1 MAFNI
6 YDRSLVRIGEINT
19 IISSVWQEKY
29 CDRGACQLVVT
40 DSPTAARLLVPD
52 NFVGKTGGNT
62 LWQIK
67 TKEKRDGLLWAN
79 GFTSNYT
86 LLDDR
91 IYDGIHK
98 SSVIETD
105 LRAAVIGK
113 RPAPIVGLT
122 PARGLTGAV
131 LSEHTYPTLFALC
144 KDLCASA
151 DYGFR
156 FLHDKVNKKL
166 LFDVYQGVERPNAKF
181 SEPFGNL
188 AHLVLQQSNMDFKN
202 MAYVGGSGR
211 EEERIYTEAGQ
222 TSAAGLDRRE
232 MFVDARD
239 LRHDETEQT
248 IDEFKALLRQRG
260 LEKLNE
266 NNQKLSVSFE
276 VNTEDFGK
284 SFTLGDVIYCVLPED
299 DLKLFVRVIAFEETI
314 ENNAASLS
322 ITVGTPIIQTIGG

>member
-6 YDRSLVRIGEINT
+6 YDRNLVRIGEISA

-40 DSPTAARLLVPD
+40 DSQAAARLLVPD
-52 NFVGKTGGNT
+52 NFVGKTGGST

-79 GFTSNYT
+79 GFTVNYT

-91 IYDGIHK
+91 VYDGVHK

-105 LRAAVIGK
+105 LRVAVSGK
-113 RPAPIVGLT
+113 RPAPIVGLA
-122 PARGLTGAV
+122 PANGLTGAV
-131 LSEHTYPTLFALC
+131 TSEHTYPTLFALC

-151 DYGFR
+151 GYGFR
-156 FLHDKVNKKL
+156 FLHDKANKKL
-166 LFDVYQGVERPNAKF
+166 LFDVYQGAERPNAKF

-188 AHLVLQQSNMDFKN
+188 AHLVLQQSNMDYKN
-202 MAYVGGSGR
+202 VAYVGGSGQA
-211 EEERIYTEAGQ
+211 EERIYTAAGQ

-239 LRHDETEQT
+239 LRYDEAEQT
-248 IDEFKALLRQRG
+248 LDEFKALLRQRG
-260 LEKLNE
+260 VEKLNE

-276 VNTEDFGK
+276 VSTEDFGD
-284 SFTLGDVIYCVLPED
+284 SFALGDVIYCILPD
-299 DLKLFVRVIAFEETI
+299 DELKLFVRVIAFEETI
-314 ENNAASLS
+314 ENNATSLS